1 MNEVENQEI
10 PIQVPLKW
18 KPSQYAST
26 KSRWLVILAESLW
39 CASSKTGHLDPSPS
53 VKIFLWMKLYP
64 EGSFSGT
71 MLRRGCVW
79 MNSGSG

>member
-1 MNEVENQEI
+1 MNTVENPEI

-26 KSRWLVILAESLW
+26 KSQWLVILAEFLW
-39 CASSKTGHLDPSPS
+39 CSSSKTGHFDPSPS
-53 VKIFLWMKLYP
+53 VKIFLWRKLYP

-71 MLRRGCVW
+71 TLQRSYVRMK
-79 MNSGSG
+79 SGLG